1 MAVDEIGIVLDLCK
15 KIEQRFEEMTRQQQD
30 LTEKLDNKIQETKCL
45 NGQSLARNQSFP
57 LSMTWR

>member
-15 KIEQRFEEMTRQQQD
+15 KIEQKFEEMTRQQQD
-30 LTEKLDNKIQETKCL
+30 LTEKLDNKIKETKCL
-45 NGQSLARNQSFP
+45 HGQSLARNQSFP

>member
-15 KIEQRFEEMTRQQQD
+15 KIEQKFEEMTRQQQD
-30 LTEKLDNKIQETKCL
+30 LTEKLDNKIKETICL
-45 NGQSLARNQSFP
+45 NGQSLARNQSLP